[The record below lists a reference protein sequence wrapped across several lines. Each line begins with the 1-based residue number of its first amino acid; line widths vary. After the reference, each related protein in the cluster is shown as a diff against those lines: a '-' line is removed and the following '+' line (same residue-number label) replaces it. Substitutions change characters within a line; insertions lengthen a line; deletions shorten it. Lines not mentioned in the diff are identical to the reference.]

1 MSTFD
6 HDGLHFQYEQHGT
19 GTPVVLVPGIM
30 GDARLWQR
38 ILPLLATHRQVIA
51 FDNRDAGGSSL
62 CPERDYTPADMA
74 GDVLALLDHLDLPSA
89 HVIGHSL
96 GGQVAQEM
104 SLASPDRVLGIV
116 LANTWGKG
124 DGELAALLELREGFS
139 HELSDDLFLRQAL
152 YFNFGPSFF
161 RSTTLDQVTK
171 AFLANGKLPARD
183 AFRRQ
188 IGAARRAD
196 TVNRLASIRAPAL
209 IIWGNEDRDFSAH
222 HAQVLGEGIANAR
235 AVCFEGVGHCPMIE
249 RPAAFAEAVNQFF
262 DTVERAASVRVVA

>member
-1 MSTFD
+1 MSTFVQ
-6 HDGLHFQYEQHGT
+6 DGLRFQYEQHGT
-19 GTPVVLVPGIM
+19 GVPVVLVPGVM

-38 ILPLLATHRQVIA
+38 ILPSLVTHRKVIA

-62 CPERDYTPADMA
+62 CPGRDYTPADMA

-104 SLASPDRVLGIV
+104 ALASPDRVLGIV
-116 LANTWGKG
+116 LANTWAKG

-139 HELSDDLFLRQAL
+139 RELDDDLFLRQAL
-152 YFNFGPSFF
+152 YFNFGPSFL
-161 RSTTLDQVTK
+161 RNTTLDQVTK

-183 AFRRQ
+183 ALRRQ

-196 TVNRLASIRAPAL
+196 TADRLASIRGPTL
-209 IIWGNEDRDFSAH
+209 IVWGNEDRDFPAH
-222 HAQVLGEGIANAR
+222 HAQALEQGIAGAR

-249 RPAAFAEAVNQFF
+249 RPKAFAEAVNQFF
-262 DTVERAASVRVVA
+262 DTVDRIARVGVVA